1 MKMSDPNEGIWL
13 TYEGILSE
21 VEDEYKAKV
30 DATEKDKQWAVARR
44 MFMAGKR
51 SQQATAQRMYQEGRQ
66 HVIQE
71 LIEKALGS
79 EADNYKAYD
88 GYVAE
93 WLRSQMDGVSAEM
106 EPPCTNHH
114 SALV

>member
-1 MKMSDPNEGIWL
+1 MSDDNEEIWL

-21 VEDEYKAKV
+21 VEDEYKAKF
-30 DATEKDKQWAVARR
+30 DATEKAKQWAVARR
-44 MFMAGKR
+44 MYQAGR
-51 SQQATAQRMYQEGRQ
+51 EHA
-66 HVIQE
+66 IQE

-79 EADNYKAYD
+79 EADSYKAYD

-93 WLRSQMDGVSAEM
+93 WLRAQAEVSDGM

>member
-1 MKMSDPNEGIWL
+1 MIDILWQAFADAHMKGAQGVHDDHAKLIDW
-13 TYEGILSE
+13 
-21 VEDEYKAKV
+21 KAE
-30 DATEKDKQWAVARR
+30 AAPIAAECRNQ
-44 MFMAGKR
+44 
-51 SQQATAQRMYQEGRQ
+51 
-66 HVIQE
+66 VIRE